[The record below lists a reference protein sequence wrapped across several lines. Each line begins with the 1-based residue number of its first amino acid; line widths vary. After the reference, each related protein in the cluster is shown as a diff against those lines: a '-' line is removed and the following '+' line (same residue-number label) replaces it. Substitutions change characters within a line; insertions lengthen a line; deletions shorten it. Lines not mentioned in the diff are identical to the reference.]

1 MADLIDKAVAEVEA
15 VATPE
20 AASPITTGLCVCVC
34 GPDAMSKALQ
44 GAVRDAR
51 RRHRGV
57 AIGLHV
63 EEPDW

>member
-1 MADLIDKAVAEVEA
+1 MFDECVCVF
-15 VATPE
+15 VRV
-20 AASPITTGLCVCVC
+20 SVCVCVC
-34 GPDAMSKALQ
+34 GPDAMSKACKD
-44 GAVRDAR
+44 AVRDAR